1 MANIKSQKKRVLT
14 NEKSRLANRAFK
26 SEIKTA
32 IKKAL
37 AAKKADDANKE
48 QLVKAAVSLVDK
60 GLKKGIFKENK
71 AAREKSRLM
80 SA

>member
-1 MANIKSQKKRVLT
+1 MANIKSQEKRILT
-14 NEKSRLANRAFK
+14 NEKSRLANKSFK
-26 SEIKTA
+26 SSVKTS

-37 AAKKADDANKE
+37 IAKKANSADKDK
-48 QLVKAAVSLVDK
+48 LVNEAVSLVDK
-60 GLKKGIFKENK
+60 GVTKGIFKANK

>member
-14 NEKSRLANRAFK
+14 NEKSRLANKSLK
-26 SEIKTA
+26 SEVKTA

-37 AAKKADDANKE
+37 VAKSENATNKDELVLAAIK
-48 QLVKAAVSLVDK
+48 LVDK
-60 GLKKGIFKENK
+60 GVSKGIFKANK

>member
-1 MANIKSQKKRVLT
+1 MANIKSKEKRIIT
-14 NEKSRLANRAFK
+14 NEKSRLANKSFK
-26 SEIKTA
+26 SSVKTA

-37 AAKKADDANKE
+37 IAKTNNDADKDTLINN
-48 QLVKAAVSLVDK
+48 AVSMVDK
-60 GLKKGIFKENK
+60 AVTKGVWKSNK

>member
-37 AAKKADDANKE
+37 AAKKANDANKE
-48 QLVKAAVSLVDK
+48 ELVKTAVSLVDK
-60 GLKKGIFKENK
+60 GLKKGIFKDNK